1 MHRIFIA
8 LFLLAGGLSL
18 PAQTRLLAYY
28 WMGAKAQTPPYSAAQ
43 IPFRKVTHIA
53 HSFLAIDLKADGGI
67 VIDPTLLEPA
77 LIAVAH
83 AAGVKV
89 LISIGGA
96 DASQAAF
103 AIVAKSEPL
112 RKPSARNVHIFVPAN
127 GYEGVN
133 IDGEAPTPPADTQP
147 CILL

>member
-43 IPFRKVTHIA
+43 IPFRKLTHIA
-53 HSFLAIDLKADGGI
+53 HSFLAIGPKADGGI

-77 LIAVAH
+77 LISGAH

-103 AIVAKSEPL
+103 AIVRSEEHTSEL
-112 RKPSARNVHIFVPAN
+112 QS
-127 GYEGVN
+127 
-133 IDGEAPTPPADTQP
+133 
-147 CILL
+147 L